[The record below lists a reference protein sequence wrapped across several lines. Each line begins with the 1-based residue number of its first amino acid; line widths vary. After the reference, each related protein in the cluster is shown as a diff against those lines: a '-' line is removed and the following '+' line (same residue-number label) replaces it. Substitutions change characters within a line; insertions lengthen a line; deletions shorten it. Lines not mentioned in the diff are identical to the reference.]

1 MKKTKHE
8 ARAKRKF
15 RVRHKIQGNSER
27 PRLSVF
33 KSLKHIAAQVIND
46 VTGETLVAAS
56 TYEKEFGKTKGNA
69 SVAGAKRIGEL
80 VAERA
85 KAKGVEAV
93 VFDRGGFR
101 YHGRVKALADA
112 AREKGL
118 KF

>member
-1 MKKTKHE
+1 MKKTKHA
-8 ARAKRKF
+8 ARAKRKA
-15 RVRHKIQGNSER
+15 RVRHKIVGKTDR

-33 KSLKHIAAQVIND
+33 KSLKHIAVQVIND
-46 VTGETLVAAS
+46 LTGETVAAAS
-56 TYEKEFGKTKGNA
+56 TYEKEFSAAKGNA

-85 KAKGVEAV
+85 KAKGVESV
-93 VFDRGGFR
+93 VFDRSGFR
-101 YHGRVKALADA
+101 YHGRIKALADA